1 MYEFPIEI
9 IQTQMQMQMDE
20 GILKAVQGVG
30 IDVNKEELLKA
41 LAYDR
46 EQYVKGY
53 KDGVKEFAERL
64 RLQVIKTRFDA
75 MYGAVIEISND
86 TITELVK
93 EMVGGENA

>member
-1 MYEFPIEI
+1 MYESPIEI
-9 IQTQMQMQMDE
+9 IQTEMQMQMDK

-30 IDVNKEELLKA
+30 INVDKEELVKA

-64 RLQVIKTRFDA
+64 KGAKKYSVERHENIVPV
-75 MYGAVIEISND
+75 AVIDWIVQE
-86 TITELVK
+86 K
-93 EMVGGENA
+93 VGGENA

>member
-1 MYEFPIEI
+1 MYESPIEI
-9 IQTQMQMQMDE
+9 IQTQMQMQMDK

-30 IDVNKEELLKA
+30 INVDKEELVKA

-53 KDGVKEFAERL
+53 KDGVKEFAEKLKEKQRTF
-64 RLQVIKTRFDA
+64 IGDEYAYEFIPS
-75 MYGAVIEISND
+75 IEID
-86 TITELVK
+86 VLLA